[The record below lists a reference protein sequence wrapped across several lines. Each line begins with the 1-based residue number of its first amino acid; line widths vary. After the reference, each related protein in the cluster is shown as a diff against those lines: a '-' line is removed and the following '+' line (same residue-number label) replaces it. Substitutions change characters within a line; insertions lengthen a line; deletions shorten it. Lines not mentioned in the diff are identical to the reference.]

1 MKKCL
6 FSIDALV
13 VWCPTWSKNLG
24 RCLLYILLNSFH
36 TFEEDSKKNLQ
47 IYGISK
53 VMKILLKLSRKKN
66 DLNHVA
72 TAPILVSDWQID
84 YLFQLKKFLVK
95 ADIKQLSPKQ
105 IKKYKPY
112 QYSIACSRVREH
124 NWITSLMHT
133 LTIQQFII
141 ESVDNVLGN
150 CRPNWNSNTPL
161 CFAFLKFSYKII
173 HISDHFQKR
182 DTLILLP
189 SHRTLVIFLVEN
201 RNVNA
206 ILKRILTHSEA
217 MSTNGGTHSL
227 LWSWSIKWQGKNREG
242 SQFETTLSLTLK
254 VSKVR
259 KFWEVHQNLR
269 NLPNALDIYLV
280 NIQSMGMRKIFFQ
293 ILSVSQKVQTLNFL
307 EIPLSKKRTKYFV

>member
-1 MKKCL
+1 
-6 FSIDALV
+6 
-13 VWCPTWSKNLG
+13 
-24 RCLLYILLNSFH
+24 
-36 TFEEDSKKNLQ
+36 
-47 IYGISK
+47 
-53 VMKILLKLSRKKN
+53 MKILLKLSRKKN

-84 YLFQLKKFLVK
+84 YLFQLQKFLVK

-105 IKKYKPY
+105 IKMFWWKLKEYKPY

-259 KFWEVHQNLR
+259 KFWEAHQNLR
-269 NLPNALDIYLV
+269 NLPNALDIYLKT
-280 NIQSMGMRKIFFQ
+280 SKAWAWGRFFFKFW
-293 ILSVSQKVQTLNFL
+293 VFL
-307 EIPLSKKRTKYFV
+307 KKSKL

>member
-1 MKKCL
+1 
-6 FSIDALV
+6 
-13 VWCPTWSKNLG
+13 
-24 RCLLYILLNSFH
+24 
-36 TFEEDSKKNLQ
+36 
-47 IYGISK
+47 
-53 VMKILLKLSRKKN
+53 MKILLKLSRKKN

-84 YLFQLKKFLVK
+84 YLFQLQKFLVK

-105 IKKYKPY
+105 IKMFWWKLKEYKPY

-259 KFWEVHQNLR
+259 KFWEAHQNLR
-269 NLPNALDIYLV
+269 NLPNALDIYLKT
-280 NIQSMGMRKIFFQ
+280 SKAWAWGRFFFQ
-293 ILSVSQKVQTLNFL
+293 ILSVSQKVQTLNFKNIFL
-307 EIPLSKKRTKYFV
+307 EIPLSNISFVFLGNGVSRKNVFTDLTS